1 MHLPC
6 VTLHCVFYASAVL
19 AAKSHFILMAE
30 GGLSLAGAAASAKC
44 GSKSPRVDSELC
56 RLPGL
61 NWVAQRENILNAWY
75 SKYFSFSDWRNFW
88 DEMAPKCQPCQFC
101 VRNNWKLRWVLA
113 LGTHPKLW
121 EKGGNLYHRFQRAH
135 MSHLGL
141 GVCPLPDQAH
151 FCEEATR

>member
-30 GGLSLAGAAASAKC
+30 GGVSLAGAAASAKC

-61 NWVAQRENILNAWY
+61 NWVAQRENILNA
-75 SKYFSFSDWRNFW
+75 
-88 DEMAPKCQPCQFC
+88 
-101 VRNNWKLRWVLA
+101 
-113 LGTHPKLW
+113 
-121 EKGGNLYHRFQRAH
+121 
-135 MSHLGL
+135 
-141 GVCPLPDQAH
+141 
-151 FCEEATR
+151 